1 MLIRTAAGLAA
12 MARDESASWSL
23 EISAQAWLVVAITA
37 LGAGLR
43 FATIADQ
50 SYWYDEA
57 ATVHLMHL
65 SFRGMLHGVGTQEST
80 PPLYY
85 VLAWTW
91 AKAFGTGAAALRSLL
106 ALAGTALIPIAYLCG
121 LSRPRAEPATCVA
134 AGLHRPARSPFHY
147 LAIFAGGALVHAPR
161 GTMRPVAAVLCP
173 SLAPAVAAQ
182 PPMVGGPVGAGPAD
196 ALLRRLSDRPG
207 GARVAVASAQQSR
220 GAGSG
225 AVAAVQA
232 VLVPL
237 AVNDASH
244 PLQGWITQFPLS
256 IRIQQVP
263 VAFGM
268 GTLYQQSAIVADG
281 LFGAALLAACV
292 IVLLLIG
299 ADARQLRGTAVAAA
313 LAGFV
318 LIVPLLL
325 ALAVRDYYI
334 ARNLMP
340 AWVALAVV
348 VGGACSAPRARG
360 PGAVL
365 AVLLVGSFVWAQI
378 EIDSNPRYQRPDL
391 RGVAAALG
399 RPTSVRAVVA
409 YQGTF
414 ATLPL
419 ALYLPRASTPGT
431 RTPAPAVSE
440 VDIVGNPAQTTP
452 GKEPA
457 AGVRLVARAT
467 VAGYLVERF
476 ALRPAWPVTPALSI
490 RAAELLGPATPSQA
504 AILVQRP

>member
-1 MLIRTAAGLAA
+1 M
-12 MARDESASWSL
+12 
-23 EISAQAWLVVAITA
+23 VAITA
-37 LGAGLR
+37 LGAVLR

-57 ATVHLMHL
+57 ATVHLMHA

-91 AKAFGTGAAALRSLL
+91 AKAFGTGAAGLRSLS

-121 LSRPRAEPATCVA
+121 RELVSSQ
-134 AGLHRPARSPFHY
+134 AGL
-147 LAIFAGGALVHAPR
+147 
-161 GTMRPVAAVLCP
+161 VAAVLTAVSPLMIWYSEEARSYMLLAALCGLSLLFCARALRQP
-173 SLAPAVAAQ
+173 SARNLGWWAALS
-182 PPMVGGPVGAGPAD
+182 AL
-196 ALLRRLSDRPG
+196 ALLTHFFAGFLIAPEALVLLWR
-207 GARVAVASAQQSR
+207 ARNRAAA
-220 GAGSG
+220 AAAG

-232 VLVPL
+232 ALVPL
-237 AVNDASH
+237 AVYDASH
-244 PLQGWITQFPLS
+244 PLQGWITQFPLA

-268 GTLYQQSAIVADG
+268 GTLYQQSAIVARG

-299 ADARQLRGTAVAAA
+299 ADARQLRGAALATA

-325 ALAVRDYYI
+325 AVAGRDYYI

-365 AVLLVGSFVWAQI
+365 AVLLIGSFVWAQI
-378 EIDSNPRYQRPDL
+378 EIDSNPRYERPDL

-399 RPTSVRAVVA
+399 RPAGVRAIVA

-419 ALYLPRASTPGT
+419 ALYLPRASAPGT

-440 VDIVGNPAQTTP
+440 VDIVGNPAQATP
-452 GKEPA
+452 ARLA
-457 AGVRLVARAT
+457 AGVGLIARAA

-476 ALRPAWPVTPALSI
+476 AVRPAWPVTPALRA
-490 RAAELLGPATPSQA
+490 RAAELLGPATPSEA
-504 AILVQRP
+504 AILVQRPWRGDGAAGGAATRSSRKGPRGP